1 MAMGLV
7 DWVAQ
12 PEEVVA
18 KAIEFCEE
26 LIALPRRAMDNTRAM
41 ARRELVE
48 YVNRN
53 HRRDG
58 NFFFEE
64 WKRPE
69 TRAVLEDVM
78 KQLKERKKKPN

>member
-1 MAMGLV
+1 MPAPMGTPASSSRLNT
-7 DWVAQ
+7 Q
-12 PEEVVA
+12 P
-18 KAIEFCEE
+18 
-26 LIALPRRAMDNTRAM
+26 ALPRRPMDNTRTM

-64 WKRPE
+64 WIRPE